1 MYLLIY
7 LPTYYLTI
15 YPPALRSC
23 VDVLP
28 VLVSC
33 AMVAKCSQNAAK
45 MHAKCWE
52 KQAFS
57 QNWPPLSSEKQ
68 KWKILMPS
76 CATCLD
82 QQAKCKEKVHPNM
95 PHQSQHTPNWPPL
108 SSEKQKWENMENID
122 AFLWGRCFLEL
133 ATTLQR
139 EAKIKEKGFLNDL
152 ERSPST
158 KKWKSRYQCGLALHL
173 CKKHEAQ

>member
-1 MYLLIY
+1 MKYKEIVYASRVRRPESCLVGSGSRVDVL
-7 LPTYYLTI
+7 
-15 YPPALRSC
+15 PALGSCVDVLPVLGSC

-45 MHAKCWE
+45 MHAKCLE
-52 KQAFS
+52 KQAYT

-68 KWKILMPS
+68 KWKIMRPS

-108 SSEKQKWENMENID
+108 SSEKQKWE
-122 AFLWGRCFLEL
+122 
-133 ATTLQR
+133 
-139 EAKIKEKGFLNDL
+139 
-152 ERSPST
+152 
-158 KKWKSRYQCGLALHL
+158 
-173 CKKHEAQ
+173 KHGKY